1 MGGGNPSCIEK
12 KRLSD
17 NINFIRTKILK
28 KFISGV
34 LELMDRSDNYLE
46 GINPFNRDFYDK
58 SNDFTFI
65 GKGQFGGKAS
75 GLAKIRNELISFSD
89 SGYSLKFE
97 INIPRT
103 IVITTQYFDEFMEQ
117 NNLYKTALSE
127 SSDERIAHHFLNS
140 ELPARLSGDI
150 RGLIEKMKLPLAI
163 RSSSLLEDS
172 LNIPLA
178 GVYET
183 KMIPNNHP
191 DQDVRYKKLVE
202 AIKFVYSSTF
212 FINAKTYLK
221 STSKDITT
229 EKMGIIIQ
237 EVVGQKYHN
246 RFYPNISGV
255 AKSYNFY
262 TSGHSEPE
270 DGVVS
275 LALGL
280 GKSIV
285 EGGNAWDYC
294 PVYPDSPP
302 PFNSANDLLK
312 QSQTEFWAVN
322 MGEIKTYDP
331 IKETE
336 YLIKLSINDAEYD
349 NSLSK
354 IASTYNHESDRFDIG
369 VSSRGA
375 RLINFA
381 PILQTKL
388 LPVNDLINAILK
400 LCESHFNSDVEIE
413 FAITLGKNDSEKN
426 RFSLLQVRPMA
437 TFVNPV
443 DIEKESWNPGT
454 VLTAGDKVLG
464 NGEKENILNIVYVIP
479 ETFHLKNTR
488 VIASEI
494 ASVNRRLVNNN
505 EKYILIGFGRW
516 GSSDSWLGIPVTWGE
531 ISGAEVIIESSL
543 PGVFVDMSQGSH
555 FFHNISNLGIFYF
568 SISEKSQIPIDW
580 DWLDQQSM
588 EWEGKYLRH
597 IKLKSPVKIKVNGR
611 TSEGVIFK

>member
-1 MGGGNPSCIEK
+1 MEG
-12 KRLSD
+12 SD
-17 NINFIRTKILK
+17 NH
-28 KFISGV
+28 
-34 LELMDRSDNYLE
+34 LE
-46 GINPFNRDFYDK
+46 GINPFNRDFYDE

-65 GKGQFGGKAS
+65 GKGQFGGKAG
-75 GLAKIRNELISFSD
+75 GLAKIRNKLLSYGDEEKD
-89 SGYSLKFE
+89 LKFE
-97 INIPRT
+97 ISIPRT
-103 IVITTQYFDEFMEQ
+103 IVITTQYFDEFLKQ
-117 NNLYKTALSE
+117 NNLYKVALSE
-127 SSDERIAHHFLNS
+127 QSDERIAHHFLNS
-140 ELPARLSGDI
+140 ELPVRLSGDI

-191 DQDVRYKKLVE
+191 DPDVRFKKLVE
-202 AIKFVYSSTF
+202 AIKFIYSSTF

-221 STSKDITT
+221 STGKDINE
-229 EKMGIIIQ
+229 EKMGVIIQ
-237 EVVGQKYHN
+237 EVVGQQHHN

-285 EGGNAWDYC
+285 DGGNSWDYC
-294 PVYPDSPP
+294 PIYPDAPP

-336 YLIKLSINDAEYD
+336 YLIQLSINDAEYD

-354 IASTYNHESDRFDIG
+354 IASTYNYESDRFDIG
-369 VSSRGA
+369 VANKGA

-381 PILQTKL
+381 PILQSKL
-388 LPVNDLINAILK
+388 LPVNDLIIDILK

-413 FAITLGKNDSEKN
+413 FAISLGQSISDKNK
-426 RFSLLQVRPMA
+426 FSLLQVRPMA
-437 TFVNPV
+437 TFSNPV
-443 DIEKESWNPGT
+443 DTEKESWSPET
-454 VLTAGDKVLG
+454 VLTAGDNILG
-464 NGEKENILNIVYVIP
+464 NGEKDNIRDIVYVMP
-479 ETFHLKNTR
+479 ETFNLKNTR
-488 VIASEI
+488 EIASEI
-494 ASVNRRLVNNN
+494 AMVNRTLVNEN
-505 EKYILIGFGRW
+505 ENYTLIGFGRW
-516 GSSDSWLGIPVTWGE
+516 GSSDPWLGIPVTWGE

-543 PGVFVDMSQGSH
+543 ASVFVDMSQGSH

-568 SISEKSQIPIDW
+568 SISTKSRIPIDW
-580 DWLDQQSM
+580 DWLGQQ
-588 EWEGKYLRH
+588 EIKWKGKYIRH
-597 IKLKSPVKIKVNGR
+597 IKLKSPMKIKVDGR
-611 TSEGVIFK
+611 KSEGVIFK